1 MANLVTKFR
10 YYKPKKSK
18 TRGNYVKYV
27 ATRDGVEKIP
37 RNDLNKP
44 ASKNQ
49 TDLIKRILRDF
60 PDSVEMHEYADYVNS
75 PTVETAS
82 EFITRA
88 IEDNINIFIAQ
99 PTYADYIATRPRVEK
114 TGTHGLF
121 SSIDEEVNLKK
132 VSEEISQHEGNVW
145 TMIVSLRREDA
156 ERLGYN
162 NAKAWRDLIRTKS
175 EEISRNFKIPLN
187 ELKWYGAFHNEG
199 HHPHVHIIIYSNKA
213 DEGYLSHI
221 GIDKMRSSLANTIFE
236 DDMYHIAEEQTKIRN
251 ELKTDWKK
259 LLQDIFARIE
269 IGTYE
274 NEEIKN
280 KLIELSIRLN
290 NTKSKKVYGYLKKDI
305 KELIDSIVD
314 LLAEDEEISKLYD
327 LWYEEKY
334 KILRMYSNQM
344 PPKIPLS
351 ENKEFKSIK
360 NDIIREALR
369 ILLTEEGDIKMLPP
383 KGKKRD
389 QEYYSQKKNYY
400 ESKKHVSAN
409 SVTRL
414 FKNLA
419 NIFSDKMGGDD
430 NKKLPTIDKRQR
442 REIEDKKNAEL
453 TLT

>member
-37 RNDLNKP
+37 RNDLNTP

-49 TDLIKRILRDF
+49 TNLIKRILRDF

-114 TGTHGLF
+114 TGSHGLF
-121 SSIDEEVNLKK
+121 SSTDEEVNLKK

-269 IGTYE
+269 NGTYE

-334 KILRMYSNQM
+334 KILRMYSNQK

-400 ESKKHVSAN
+400 ESKKHVSAT

>member
-37 RNDLNKP
+37 KNDLNKP

-60 PDSVEMHEYADYVNS
+60 PDSVEMHEYADYINS

-88 IEDNINIFIAQ
+88 IEDNINIFINQ

-175 EEISRNFKIPLN
+175 DEISRNFKIPLN

-259 LLQDIFARIE
+259 LLKEIFARIE
-269 IGTYE
+269 TGTYE

-290 NTKSKKVYGYLKKDI
+290 NTKSKKVYGYLKKDV

-369 ILLTEEGDIKMLPP
+369 ILMTEEGDIKMLPP
-383 KGKKRD
+383 KGKKKD

-400 ESKKHVSAN
+400 ESKKHVSAT

-430 NKKLPTIDKRQR
+430 NKKLPIIDKRQR
-442 REIEDKKNAEL
+442 KEIEDKKNAEL

>member
-18 TRGNYVKYV
+18 TRGNYVKYI

-37 RNDLNKP
+37 KNDLNKP

-60 PDSVEMHEYADYVNS
+60 PDSVEMHEYADYINS

-88 IEDNINIFIAQ
+88 IEDNINIFINQ

-175 EEISRNFKIPLN
+175 DEISRNYKIPLN

-236 DDMYHIAEEQTKIRN
+236 DDIYHIAEEQTKIRN

-259 LLQDIFARIE
+259 LLQEIFAKIE
-269 IGTYE
+269 NGTYE

-280 KLIELSIRLN
+280 KLIELSIKLH
-290 NTKSKKVYGYLKKDI
+290 NTKSKKVYGYLKKDV

-334 KILRMYSNQM
+334 KMLRMYSNQM

-369 ILLTEEGDIKMLPP
+369 ILMTEAGDIKMLPP

-400 ESKKHVSAN
+400 ESKKGIATT

-419 NIFSDKMGGDD
+419 NIFSDKMGDD
-430 NKKLPTIDKRQR
+430 NKKLPIIDKRQR
-442 REIEDKKNAEL
+442 KEIEDKKNAEL

>member
-37 RNDLNKP
+37 KNDLNKP

-60 PDSVEMHEYADYVNS
+60 PDSVEMHEYADYINS

-88 IEDNINIFIAQ
+88 IEDNINIFINQ

-175 EEISRNFKIPLN
+175 DEISRNFKIPLN

-259 LLQDIFARIE
+259 LLQEIFARIE
-269 IGTYE
+269 NGTYE

-280 KLIELSIRLN
+280 KLIELSIKLS
-290 NTKSKKVYGYLKKDI
+290 NTKSKKVYGYLKKDV

-369 ILLTEEGDIKMLPP
+369 ILTTEEGDIKMLPP
-383 KGKKRD
+383 KSKKRD
-389 QEYYSQKKNYY
+389 QEYYSQKNNYY
-400 ESKKHVSAN
+400 ESKKHVSAT

-419 NIFSDKMGGDD
+419 NIFYDKMGGDD
-430 NKKLPTIDKRQR
+430 NKKLPIIDKRQR

>member
-114 TGTHGLF
+114 TGAHGLF

-259 LLQDIFARIE
+259 LLQDIFTRIE
-269 IGTYE
+269 TGTYE

-400 ESKKHVSAN
+400 ESKKHVSAT

-453 TLT
+453 TLI

>member
-1 MANLVTKFR
+1 
-10 YYKPKKSK
+10 
-18 TRGNYVKYV
+18 
-27 ATRDGVEKIP
+27 
-37 RNDLNKP
+37 
-44 ASKNQ
+44 
-49 TDLIKRILRDF
+49 
-60 PDSVEMHEYADYVNS
+60 
-75 PTVETAS
+75 
-82 EFITRA
+82 
-88 IEDNINIFIAQ
+88 
-99 PTYADYIATRPRVEK
+99 
-114 TGTHGLF
+114 
-121 SSIDEEVNLKK
+121 
-132 VSEEISQHEGNVW
+132 
-145 TMIVSLRREDA
+145 MIVSLRREDA

-269 IGTYE
+269 NGTYE

-400 ESKKHVSAN
+400 
-409 SVTRL
+409 
-414 FKNLA
+414 
-419 NIFSDKMGGDD
+419 
-430 NKKLPTIDKRQR
+430 
-442 REIEDKKNAEL
+442 
-453 TLT
+453 